1 MIITKNI
8 LNKSVSKT
16 SNINKI
22 AALLSIS
29 LVLPIASCGGGGSGS
44 NETKPVQP
52 PVTNNDTVP
61 NNFNFTDVNGAEL
74 NTLTV
79 SNEITISGINAAA
92 SISIT
97 GGEYSINST
106 DFTSSSGTINNSDKV
121 KIRLTSASEG
131 STDSTS
137 QLTIGG
143 VSASF
148 TITTKTIT
156 AFDGVNVD
164 INFNTKHSVG
174 GIDTFDRQKFITIHS
189 SAGENDWGEN
199 DVHSQNAANAD
210 PDLMVN
216 FVTDNDVYFGRD
228 TGSIG
233 WALRNV
239 NEDPAK
245 LGFVDESTAT
255 SVGGNFRWTYANSTA
270 KKHADA
276 RLPQIEARSLD
287 MIKGG
292 QQHPYWPEGT
302 EITPLVGEPW
312 SFSQAD
318 TAAEPLGTAT
328 GHYMGQFLAKFFRNS
343 DTEAWEPKPKFFEIM
358 NEPLYDLTTVRN
370 PNDNNYVTPKQVF
383 DFHNTTKAEI
393 RKITENNDVLVGG
406 YTVAFPDFD
415 KDNFQRWE
423 ERDKLFIDTSGAQ
436 MDFYSIHLY
445 DFPCLSNTE
454 KYRSGSNVEATL
466 DMMENYSHIAIDEMK
481 PYVISEYG
489 AASHCVRNEGW
500 SPRKDT
506 YVLRATNSLLMSFLE
521 RPDVI
526 AKTVPFIVVKAEW
539 GRTNVPYGP
548 RLMIQEFERT
558 GVNSETD
565 WVYSDLVLFYN
576 LWAEVNGTRVDT
588 WSSDLDIQVD
598 AYVDGDDAYIILNNL
613 EFNDVEV
620 KLNAFGLDTA
630 NISSVNIKHLLTS
643 DDAIEASSI
652 DELNSTSLPS
662 TVTIDGEGTMIIKVT
677 YNSNITIDNTNNEI
691 KYYSNDFKQ
700 AISANS
706 DITFNINDVVVG
718 TNGEAVLRLGI
729 GRDHGKSL
737 LPTVKVNN
745 TTLTVPADFRGY
757 DQKQGK
763 KYAGRDNYFG
773 VIEIPVPL
781 VDLQASNTITV
792 NFADTGGFV
801 STASLQVFATSAAL
815 TRSK

>member
-1 MIITKNI
+1 MIKTKNT
-8 LNKSVSKT
+8 LNKIPLKK
-16 SNINKI
+16 SNKNKI
-22 AALLSIS
+22 AALLSIG
-29 LVLPIASCGGGGSGS
+29 LVLPIASCGGGGSGAT
-44 NETKPVQP
+44 ETTPVQP

-61 NNFNFTDVNGAEL
+61 NNFSFTHVEDAAL

-79 SNEITISGINAAA
+79 SNEITISGINSAA

-97 GGEYSINST
+97 GGEYSINNAA
-106 DFTSSSGTINNSDKV
+106 FTSATGTINNSDKV
-121 KIRLTSASEG
+121 KIRLTSASGG
-131 STDSTS
+131 STETTS

-148 TITTKTIT
+148 TVNTTAVTT
-156 AFDGVNVD
+156 FSGVNVD

-174 GIDTFDRQKFITIHS
+174 GINTFDRQKFITIHS

-210 PDLMVN
+210 PNLMVN

-245 LGFVDESTAT
+245 PGFVDESTAT
-255 SVGGNFRWTYANSTA
+255 SVGGNFRWSYANSAA
-270 KKHADA
+270 KKHVDA
-276 RLPQIEARSLD
+276 RLPQIQARSLD

-302 EITPLVGEPW
+302 IITPLTGEPW
-312 SFSQAD
+312 SFSQ
-318 TAAEPLGTAT
+318 TNTTAEPLGTAT
-328 GHYMGQFLAKFFRNS
+328 GHYMGQFLAKFFKNS
-343 DTEAWEPKPKFFEIM
+343 DTEAWEPKPKYFEIM

-370 PNDNNYVTPKQVF
+370 PSDDNYVTPKQVF
-383 DFHNTTKAEI
+383 DFHNTTKNEI
-393 RKITENNDVLVGG
+393 RKIAENNDVLVGG

-423 ERDKLFIDTSGAQ
+423 VRDKLFIDTSGEQ

-466 DMMENYSHIAIDEMK
+466 DMMENYSHIRVGEMK

-521 RPDVI
+521 RPNVI

-539 GRTNVPYGP
+539 GRTDVPYGP

-558 GVNSETD
+558 GVNTETN
-565 WVYSDLVLFYN
+565 WVYSDLALFYN
-576 LWAEVNGTRVDT
+576 LWAEVNGTRIDT

-598 AYVDGDDAYIILNNL
+598 AYVDGNDAYIILNNL
-613 EFNDVEV
+613 EFSDVEV
-620 KLNAFGLDTA
+620 KLNALGLDTA

-652 DELNSTSLPS
+652 DELNTTSLPD
-662 TVTIDGEGTMIIKVT
+662 TVILDGEGTMVIKVT
-677 YNSNITIDNTNNEI
+677 YASNIVIDETSQEV
-691 KYYSNDFKQ
+691 KYFSNDFKQ
-700 AISANS
+700 AISAYS

-718 TNGEAVLRLGI
+718 ENGEAVLRLGI

-745 TTLTVPADFRGY
+745 TPLTVPADFRGY

-781 VDLQASNTITV
+781 SSLQASNTITV

-801 STASLQVFATSAAL
+801 STASLQVFSTSTVL
-815 TRSK
+815 SRSK